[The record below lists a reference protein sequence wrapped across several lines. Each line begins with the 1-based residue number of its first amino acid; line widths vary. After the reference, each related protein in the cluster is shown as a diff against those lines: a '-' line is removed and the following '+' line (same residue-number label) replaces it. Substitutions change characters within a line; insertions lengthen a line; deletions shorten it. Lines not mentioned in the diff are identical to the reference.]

1 MALAALGAFVAL
13 LSGVALRARPA
24 ARAFAALAALCT
36 GAYAICTGTAHPPT
50 AALQAAAI
58 GLVFL
63 CAALP
68 AAFWAFVSAW
78 FDDEFSADTRA
89 WLVIAATGALGLA
102 GGAFG
107 IARRLIAIALVAHA
121 LFVLWRGRRTDLV
134 DERLGAR
141 HAALWIA
148 GAYVIGVL
156 AVELWLGGA
165 PVPAWVQALNLG
177 TIWLVTAATAITLT
191 RWDLREPQEPR
202 FPRRRESFDAH
213 FRGDDERASTQPI
226 AAEEQLFAA
235 LERAMREERLYRQ
248 EGLAIAGL
256 ARHLGTQEHRLRRA
270 INRGLG
276 YRNFNEYLHR
286 YRLEEV
292 AARLKRAEDAH
303 LPILTLALEAGY
315 ASIGPFNRAFKA
327 RYGVTPSSYRAG

>member
-1 MALAALGAFVAL
+1 
-13 LSGVALRARPA
+13 LRRA
-24 ARAFAALAALCT
+24 ARGVL
-36 GAYAICTGTAHPPT
+36 GVRKRVVI
-50 AALQAAAI
+50 
-58 GLVFL
+58 
-63 CAALP
+63 
-68 AAFWAFVSAW
+68 
-78 FDDEFSADTRA
+78 DDEFSADTRA
-89 WLVIAATGALGLA
+89 WLASVATGALGLA

-134 DERLGAR
+134 NERLGAR

-177 TIWLVTAATAITLT
+177 TIWLVSAATAITLT
-191 RWDLREPQEPR
+191 RWDLREPQELLV
-202 FPRRRESFDAH
+202 PRRRESMDARL
-213 FRGDDERASTQPI
+213 RGHDE
-226 AAEEQLFAA
+226 LFAA

-292 AARLKRAEDAH
+292 AARLKRADDAH